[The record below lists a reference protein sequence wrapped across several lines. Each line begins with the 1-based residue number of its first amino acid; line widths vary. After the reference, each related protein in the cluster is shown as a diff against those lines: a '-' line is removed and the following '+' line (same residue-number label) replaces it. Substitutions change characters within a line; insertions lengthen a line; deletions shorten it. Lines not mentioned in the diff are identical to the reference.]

1 MLTSCSPNHLYCLK
15 KKKKKTPNPKLPLLS
30 PKCGVTKRSRGVFPL
45 KGQRENGSASNLHD
59 PSNAMTR
66 PKNFTGAGAAAFAD
80 QPGSGPAGRQPPSPP
95 ASHKGEWFSPEHHPA
110 PDPAQLGEGQRA
122 GERGGRW
129 VMKTNLRASA
139 FAKTLGPALSGGRVL
154 KSLPEQVPA
163 LPFQPAFQLTL
174 SENKAPS
181 GGAWPALASI

>member
-1 MLTSCSPNHLYCLK
+1 
-15 KKKKKTPNPKLPLLS
+15 
-30 PKCGVTKRSRGVFPL
+30 
-45 KGQRENGSASNLHD
+45 
-59 PSNAMTR
+59 
-66 PKNFTGAGAAAFAD
+66 
-80 QPGSGPAGRQPPSPP
+80 
-95 ASHKGEWFSPEHHPA
+95 
-110 PDPAQLGEGQRA
+110 
-122 GERGGRW
+122 
-129 VMKTNLRASA
+129 MKTNLRASA